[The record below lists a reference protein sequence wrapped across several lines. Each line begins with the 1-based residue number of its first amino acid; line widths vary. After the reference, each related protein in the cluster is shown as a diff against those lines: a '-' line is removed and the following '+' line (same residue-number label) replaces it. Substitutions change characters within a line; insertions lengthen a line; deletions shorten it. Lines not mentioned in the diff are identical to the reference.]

1 MPELTILPYC
11 QTQGDNF
18 NFCNDNLKAY
28 KWFRLTVFTLDSSV
42 GYLSQCQQFSSG
54 FKFIWKSCCIT
65 FSRYEVYHN
74 KAGSLDL
81 EKFLPTSTSITL
93 YIRRAYLQAYLWYHC
108 VFTESVDINPEDF
121 DYLRNENK
129 QLIPEIIN
137 NSSIPESF
145 PKPSKLCNMCT
156 KKRLWM
162 SENVYYLLQLAKLSL
177 THILSLCPL
186 LIEKVKAKAFVKIC
200 KFLAMLNFW

>member
-1 MPELTILPYC
+1 MKQIKRFFGRRESAFNLICYFNIILRESTILPYC

-145 PKPSKLCNMCT
+145 PKPSSCVTCARKNVCECRKMSIIYCN
-156 KKRLWM
+156 
-162 SENVYYLLQLAKLSL
+162 
-177 THILSLCPL
+177 
-186 LIEKVKAKAFVKIC
+186 
-200 KFLAMLNFW
+200 